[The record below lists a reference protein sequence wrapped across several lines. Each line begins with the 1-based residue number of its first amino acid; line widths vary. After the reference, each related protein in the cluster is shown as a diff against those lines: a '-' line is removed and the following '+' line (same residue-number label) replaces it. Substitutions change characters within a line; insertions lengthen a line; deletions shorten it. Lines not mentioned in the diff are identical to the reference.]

1 MDFRLEAHKILIKV
15 LIKNV
20 FSDKL
25 LNLTRSKFKD
35 DKQSYD
41 LLFRLVK
48 GVIKM
53 HIRLDFIA
61 SSHTDKV
68 KFSKTDKKIKILF
81 YSSLYQIIYLD
92 SIPDHAAVNE
102 TVDLAKKQ
110 FNPQIAKFVNAVL
123 RSYLRNPQ
131 ITLPTEKVNKISV
144 KYSYPVELINKW
156 INLWGED
163 HTEQLCRYFNET
175 SHLNIRVNSFATN
188 SDKLIEYFKRR
199 NIVIDKS
206 KATSN
211 ILISDNPTGV
221 LQDIAFQEGYF
232 SIQDPSAAL
241 VVELADPRLGD
252 IVLDLFAA
260 PGGKATYT
268 AELMQDT
275 GEIFAVDK
283 IPAKIK
289 LLKQNLERLQLKSI
303 KVFTKDAFEFGPI
316 APSFDKVFLDVPC
329 SGWGV
334 FQKKAELRWQI
345 HQKMDKLLKLQEQS
359 LKRGSQFVKDGGF
372 LIYSTCTM
380 NPKENEKQIYKFLE
394 KHKEFKLVN
403 ASEKINE
410 IYVNNHFLQIDPFEH
425 QMDGAFA
432 AKMQKV

>member
-1 MDFRLEAHKILIKV
+1 M
-15 LIKNV
+15 
-20 FSDKL
+20 
-25 LNLTRSKFKD
+25 
-35 DKQSYD
+35 
-41 LLFRLVK
+41 
-48 GVIKM
+48 
-53 HIRLDFIA
+53 
-61 SSHTDKV
+61 
-68 KFSKTDKKIKILF
+68 
-81 YSSLYQIIYLD
+81 
-92 SIPDHAAVNE
+92 
-102 TVDLAKKQ
+102 
-110 FNPQIAKFVNAVL
+110 
-123 RSYLRNPQ
+123 
-131 ITLPTEKVNKISV
+131 
-144 KYSYPVELINKW
+144 
-156 INLWGED
+156 
-163 HTEQLCRYFNET
+163 
-175 SHLNIRVNSFATN
+175 
-188 SDKLIEYFKRR
+188 
-199 NIVIDKS
+199 
-206 KATSN
+206 
-211 ILISDNPTGV
+211 
-221 LQDIAFQEGYF
+221 
-232 SIQDPSAAL
+232 
-241 VVELADPRLGD
+241 
-252 IVLDLFAA
+252 DLFAA

-275 GEIFAVDK
+275 VEIFAVDK
-283 IPAKIK
+283 IQAKIK

-303 KVFTKDAFEFGPI
+303 KVFTNDAFEFGPI